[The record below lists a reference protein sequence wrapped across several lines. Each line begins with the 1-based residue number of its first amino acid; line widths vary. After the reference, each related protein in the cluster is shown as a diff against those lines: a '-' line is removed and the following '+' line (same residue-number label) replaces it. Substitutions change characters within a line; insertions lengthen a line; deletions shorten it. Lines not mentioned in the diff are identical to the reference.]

1 MPFRFRWWKKKQ
13 LHCEWIWSSSE
24 SSEIRWVTD
33 DMCSRL
39 TDMTQSLWRLLVPN
53 PFRLW
58 GQILRTFGKQEN
70 EISRNA
76 GGPRSRSVGRCRR
89 GTCRWRHCVRPAKG
103 TVSGVGEGLFIQR
116 DEFRFL
122 SPRTFRHLVTTP
134 KHTPTPLTTQGMKMH
149 GFKAYWFTFYRFYTT
164 RRSYYI
170 FGRVFSHTT
179 EPTFNTVCE

>member
-1 MPFRFRWWKKKQ
+1 MGWYLDYKIFSYKTIIYLRDCPSLFVDENKEQ

-39 TDMTQSLWRLLVPN
+39 TVSTQSRWRLLVPN

-70 EISRNA
+70 EFSRNA

-122 SPRTFRHLVTTP
+122 SPHTFRHLVTTP
-134 KHTPTPLTTQGMKMH
+134 STPHP
-149 GFKAYWFTFYRFYTT
+149 
-164 RRSYYI
+164 
-170 FGRVFSHTT
+170 
-179 EPTFNTVCE
+179 FNYSGDEDAWL